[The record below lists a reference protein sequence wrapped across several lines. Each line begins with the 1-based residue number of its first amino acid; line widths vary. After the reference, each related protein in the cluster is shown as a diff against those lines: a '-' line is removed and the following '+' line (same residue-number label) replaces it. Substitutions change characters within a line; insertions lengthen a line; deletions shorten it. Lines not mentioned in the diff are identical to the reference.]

1 MTELDDLARAFADL
15 ASGAGLVIMD
25 VYATDFAVRTKDDAS
40 PVSEAD
46 EAAEALLVPGVERL
60 LPGVPILAE
69 LTRVLPGVPV
79 LAEESASAGLPAL
92 ADVFVAVDPLDGTRE
107 FINRNGEFTVNIALI
122 ERGVPTAGVV
132 YAPALGRLWLGG
144 AGEAFTLAVP
154 ALDAAFEGSALR
166 PIRTRPAPA
175 EGLVAVA
182 SRSHLDENT
191 AAFLE
196 RLPIAARR
204 STGSSL
210 KFCLVAE
217 GEADVYPR
225 FGPTMEWDTAAG
237 HAVVAAAGGRV
248 VTPEGEPFV
257 YGKTGSGYRNG
268 SFVVWGR

>member
-1 MTELDDLARAFADL
+1 MTTAHDIIRLREAFARIAL
-15 ASGAGLVIMD
+15 EAGRAVMA
-25 VYATDFAVRTKDDAS
+25 VYDGQIAVADKSDGSPTTAADA
-40 PVSEAD
+40 
-46 EAAEALLVPGVERL
+46 AAEAI
-60 LPGVPILAE
+60 ILDA
-69 LTRVLPGVPV
+69 LAGVLPGVPV
-79 LAEESASAGLPAL
+79 LAEESASSGLPSL
-92 ADVFVAVDPLDGTRE
+92 GDVFVAVDPLDGTRE
-107 FINRNGEFTVNIALI
+107 FINRNGEFTVNIALV
-122 ERGVPTAGVV
+122 EQGTPTLGVV

-144 AGEAFTLAVP
+144 GGEARTGTVP
-154 ALDAAFEGSALR
+154 SLTADLDAGALQ
-166 PIRTRPAPA
+166 PIRTRPAP
-175 EGLVAVA
+175 ETGLVAVA

-196 RLPIAARR
+196 RLPIASRR
-204 STGSSL
+204 SIGSSL

-257 YGKTGSGYRNG
+257 YGKTATGYRNG

>member
-1 MTELDDLARAFADL
+1 VTTTHDIPRLREAFARMAL
-15 ASGAGLVIMD
+15 AAGRAIMT
-25 VYATDFAVRTKDDAS
+25 VYDGPIAVADKSDGSPTTAADA
-40 PVSEAD
+40 
-46 EAAEALLVPGVERL
+46 AAEAI
-60 LPGVPILAE
+60 ILAE
-69 LTRVLPGVPV
+69 LARVLRSPRCSRRKARPR
-79 LAEESASAGLPAL
+79 ACPAL

-144 AGEAFTLAVP
+144 AGEAFTLACP
-154 ALDAAFEGSALR
+154 PSTPPSR
-166 PIRTRPAPA
+166 KRAPA
-175 EGLVAVA
+175 HPDPPGAGGGPRRGREPLAP
-182 SRSHLDENT
+182 RREH

>member
-1 MTELDDLARAFADL
+1 VTTPHDIIRLREHFARIALAAGRAIMAVYDGHIAVADK
-15 ASGAGLVIMD
+15 SDG
-25 VYATDFAVRTKDDAS
+25 S
-40 PVSEAD
+40 PTTAAD
-46 EAAEALLVPGVERL
+46 SAAEEI
-60 LPGVPILAE
+60 ILAE
-69 LTRVLPGVPV
+69 LAKVLPGVPV
-79 LAEESASAGLPAL
+79 LAEESASAGLPSL
-92 ADVFVAVDPLDGTRE
+92 GDVFVAVDPLDGTRE

-154 ALDAAFEGSALR
+154 SLDAAFEPGALR

>member
-1 MTELDDLARAFADL
+1 MTTPHDIIRLREHFARIALAAGRAIMAVYDGHIAVADK
-15 ASGAGLVIMD
+15 SDG
-25 VYATDFAVRTKDDAS
+25 S
-40 PVSEAD
+40 PTTAAD
-46 EAAEALLVPGVERL
+46 SAAEEI
-60 LPGVPILAE
+60 ILAE
-69 LTRVLPGVPV
+69 LAKVLPGVPV
-79 LAEESASAGLPAL
+79 LAEESASAGLPSL
-92 ADVFVAVDPLDGTRE
+92 GDVFVAVDPLDGTRE

-122 ERGVPTAGVV
+122 ERGTPTVGAV
-132 YAPALGRLWLGG
+132 YAPALRRLWLGG
-144 AGEAFTLAVP
+144 GREASTLTVP
-154 ALDAAFEGSALR
+154 SVEAELDTSALK
-166 PIRTRPAPA
+166 PIRTRPAPEA
-175 EGLVAVA
+175 GLVAVA

-196 RLPIAARR
+196 GLPIAARR
-204 STGSSL
+204 SIGSSL

-257 YGKTGSGYRNG
+257 YGKAGTGYRNG

>member
-1 MTELDDLARAFADL
+1 MTTQYDMSRLREEFARMALEAGRAIMAVYDGQIAVADK
-15 ASGAGLVIMD
+15 SDG
-25 VYATDFAVRTKDDAS
+25 S
-40 PVSEAD
+40 PTTAAD
-46 EAAEALLVPGVERL
+46 SAAEEI
-60 LPGVPILAE
+60 ILAK
-69 LTRVLPGVPV
+69 LATVLPGVPV
-79 LAEESASAGLPAL
+79 LAEESASAGLPSL
-92 ADVFVAVDPLDGTRE
+92 GDVFVAVDPLDGTRE
-107 FINRNGEFTVNIALI
+107 FINRNGEFTVNIALV
-122 ERGVPTAGVV
+122 ETGTPTAGVV

-144 AGEAFTLAVP
+144 AGEAWTLAVP
-154 ALDAAFEGSALR
+154 SREAALDTGALK
-166 PIRTRPAPA
+166 PIRTRPAPEA
-175 EGLVAVA
+175 GLVAVA

-196 RLPIAARR
+196 RLPIASRR
-204 STGSSL
+204 SIGSSL

-257 YGKTGSGYRNG
+257 YGKSGTGYRNG